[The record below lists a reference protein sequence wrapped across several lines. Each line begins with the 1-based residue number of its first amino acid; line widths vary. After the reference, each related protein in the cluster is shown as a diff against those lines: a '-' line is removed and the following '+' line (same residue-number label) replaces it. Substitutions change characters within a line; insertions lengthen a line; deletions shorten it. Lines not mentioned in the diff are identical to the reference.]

1 MLGESVGCWCRI
13 NFVHPHKIKQKHT
26 CSPQLCNINYKLV
39 DVDCWS
45 IVSNIYVNV
54 PIGHP
59 VTFQSAVEMGAAQ
72 FSPFGQ
78 GGGHGTETKV
88 YSTRKMLNHPGASLS
103 K

>member
-1 MLGESVGCWCRI
+1 MDADCR
-13 NFVHPHKIKQKHT
+13 
-26 CSPQLCNINYKLV
+26 L
-39 DVDCWS
+39 
-45 IVSNIYVNV
+45 IVSNIYVNI

-59 VTFQSAVEMGAAQ
+59 VIFHSAVEMGAAQ
-72 FSPFGQ
+72 FSLFGQ